1 MKAILRVAVAAA
13 ALSLAGCSTIDK
25 ITGSTDDRVLPGQ
38 REDAVPGRPSFPSA
52 EERAQTAKTAAGQSG
67 AAGTAQPAEPAPPEP
82 APCPADDP
90 ACAGTTS
97 DDTFSD
103 PQ

>member
-1 MKAILRVAVAAA
+1 MKAILRMAFAAT

-25 ITGSTDDRVLPGQ
+25 LTGSTDDTVLPGQ

-67 AAGTAQPAEPAPPEP
+67 GGDAAQPAAPAPAEP

-90 ACAGTTS
+90 SCAGTTA